1 MAPQN
6 FVDYEEV
13 SLHSGGKRCGV
24 QWAPWMGDWFT
35 SWSPR
40 NSNNHSEG
48 PWAHWVDLALK
59 ILQDPMTELIRPEAR
74 AAVAGLE
81 PRNYYDEWD
90 AEVGE
95 TALRERFGHEV
106 P

>member
-1 MAPQN
+1 
-6 FVDYEEV
+6 
-13 SLHSGGKRCGV
+13 
-24 QWAPWMGDWFT
+24 MGDWFA

-40 NSNNHSEG
+40 NSNTGAEG

-59 ILQDPMTELIRPEAR
+59 ILQDPMTEIVRPEAR

-81 PRNYYDEWD
+81 PRDFYDDWD

-95 TALRERFGHEV
+95 TQLRERFAGE
-106 P
+106 PS